1 MDSTKTVNK
10 DDCQRFFTDQLTV
23 NFDVLGLND
32 EQLFKLCSTN
42 KGIKIER
49 NSKGELILCPPPG
62 MTISFLIT
70 ELNAEMA
77 IWNRKSQTGKVTGYS
92 SGYFLKNSAMRS
104 PDAAWI
110 SNERL
115 SKYSKKQLESFFPE
129 CPDFVVEI
137 MSKTDALKSSKEKMH
152 EWIENGCRLGWLIDP
167 HGKKTYVY
175 LENGEIEIV
184 RGFDTELSGETVCK
198 GFKFKLSLLK

>member
-1 MDSTKTVNK
+1 M
-10 DDCQRFFTDQLTV
+10 DQLTV

-32 EQLFKLCSTN
+32 EQLFKLCSSN

-49 NSKGELILCPPPG
+49 NSKGELIFMAPTG
-62 MTISFLIT
+62 IESSFYNSD
-70 ELNAEMA
+70 LNAEL
-77 IWNRKSQTGKVTGYS
+77 IFWNRKSQTGKVTGS
-92 SGYFLKNSAMRS
+92 SGGYFLKNGAMRS

-137 MSKTDALKSSKEKMH
+137 MSKTDALKSAKEKMQ

-167 HGKKTYVY
+167 HGKKTYIY
-175 LENGEIEIV
+175 RENGEIEIV
-184 RGFDTELSGETVCK
+184 RGFDSELSGETVCK
-198 GFKFKLSLLK
+198 GFKFKLSLFK